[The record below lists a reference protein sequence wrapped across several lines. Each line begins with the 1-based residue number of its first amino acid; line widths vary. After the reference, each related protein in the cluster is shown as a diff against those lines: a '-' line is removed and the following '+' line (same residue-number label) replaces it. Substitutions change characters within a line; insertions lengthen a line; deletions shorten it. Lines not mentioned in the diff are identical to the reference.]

1 MTPAN
6 SVTVTLIHR
15 PKPRFLSSKRH
26 QPWRW
31 VARARNGRV
40 LATSGEAY
48 FNKADCVSSIWTLF
62 GPGSLVALQTED
74 GEFLL
79 RSYEAEWQ

>member
-1 MTPAN
+1 MTPAH
-6 SVTVTLIHR
+6 SVTVTLVRR
-15 PKPRFLSSKRH
+15 PKPRFHSSKRH

-31 VARARNGRV
+31 VARAHNGRV

-79 RSYEAEWQ
+79 RSHGAEWL